1 MANQFQ
7 FHYVKTPTGTI
18 SGQSVLTQTEDAIND
33 LGQYMAEAT
42 QDATDALTQA
52 TQAVNTANTAS
63 QNASQALSTANSALG
78 TVNTL
83 SVTVNSW
90 NTRISTAESNAS
102 NALTTA
108 NQASNNA
115 SQAVTTSNSA
125 LETAQQAVT
134 TANGASQTAQQASA
148 SAAQAVGT
156 AGSALTTA
164 QQAVQTAQQ
173 AVTDTDAIRDEINS
187 DMETINEQVA
197 AATTQA
203 QNAAASA
210 SSAASAAQS
219 AVDDATEMLN
229 AVVAYIPQNLTED
242 QQAQARE
249 NIAGVGFE
257 DYATASTGGVV
268 KVTGTDGITINSS
281 GVIAV
286 DFDAMPP
293 EQMEQVVL
301 SMVQEGGG
309 ISVDRNGQLYV
320 DFASMPTNKFED
332 MLKSIRVPIWLTAN
346 KQFYVNGTS
355 GSDNLDEGRG
365 ESASLPFKTISA
377 CVKYVTDN
385 YNISSYIAYINVT
398 SGTYTVQTN
407 TLLFPD
413 FNSTSGYIVLRGS
426 DGNNT
431 VTIYREDGAA
441 PAQSTQGVYEFRGI
455 NFSINANSQNGTR
468 SGLVLSC
475 FSALDYS
482 DITFN
487 NCNFTFTVDSDDPP
501 VGFVGRIIQAFN
513 YANVNLSGTTT
524 IKAINTRG
532 RSVDGLFA
540 AGNSRIS
547 ILGGSSTQY
556 IVYVSGDIIN
566 VTHVST
572 GQITANT
579 NGPQIDATVEVPE
592 NETLTGRRYRVEA
605 GGSINT
611 NGGGAE
617 YFPGTTEGVL
627 DTSTYCWY
635 K

>member
-1 MANQFQ
+1 MAEHFD

-18 SGQSVLTQTEDAIND
+18 SGQSVLKQTEDAINEIGEYSYQATVD
-33 LGQYMAEAT
+33 AAEAV
-42 QDATDALTQA
+42 QKAN
-52 TQAVNTANTAS
+52 QAVDTANTANNTAS
-63 QNASQALSTANSALG
+63 NALTQVNAAVEKVNTLEVQVGDIAEQVEQANSKADQAVSTANSALSTAQQALSTAN
-78 TVNTL
+78 T
-83 SVTVNSW
+83 
-90 NTRISTAESNAS
+90 
-102 NALTTA
+102 ALT
-108 NQASNNA
+108 
-115 SQAVTTSNSA
+115 NS
-125 LETAQQAVT
+125 ENAVT
-134 TANGASQTAQQASA
+134 TANSANTTANNANSTAQDALEIAEQAK
-148 SAAQAVGT
+148 
-156 AGSALTTA
+156 TTA
-164 QQAVQTAQQ
+164 ESAVVDTDSAVEEMTTLLNQATQQATNATQQ
-173 AVTDTDAIRDEINS
+173 AQS
-187 DMETINEQVA
+187 
-197 AATTQA
+197 
-203 QNAAASA
+203 AAASA

-468 SGLVLSC
+468 SGRVLSC
-475 FSALDYS
+475 FSASDYS

-556 IVYVSGDIIN
+556 IVYVSGDITN

>member
-1 MANQFQ
+1 MAEHFD

-18 SGQSVLTQTEDAIND
+18 SGQSVLKQTEDAINEIGEYSYQATVD
-33 LGQYMAEAT
+33 AAEAV
-42 QDATDALTQA
+42 QKAN
-52 TQAVNTANTAS
+52 QAVDTANTANNTAS
-63 QNASQALSTANSALG
+63 NALTQVNAAVEKVNTLEVQVGDIAEQVEQANSKADQAVSTANSALSTAQQALSTAN
-78 TVNTL
+78 T
-83 SVTVNSW
+83 
-90 NTRISTAESNAS
+90 
-102 NALTTA
+102 ALT
-108 NQASNNA
+108 
-115 SQAVTTSNSA
+115 NS
-125 LETAQQAVT
+125 ENAVT
-134 TANGASQTAQQASA
+134 TANSANTTANNANSTAQDALEIAEQAK
-148 SAAQAVGT
+148 
-156 AGSALTTA
+156 TTA
-164 QQAVQTAQQ
+164 ESAVVDTDSAVEEMTTLLNQATQQATNATQQ
-173 AVTDTDAIRDEINS
+173 AQS
-187 DMETINEQVA
+187 
-197 AATTQA
+197 
-203 QNAAASA
+203 AAASA

-468 SGLVLSC
+468 SGRVLSC
-475 FSALDYS
+475 FSASDYS

-566 VTHVST
+566 VAHVST